1 MNVANIIKKPEA
13 NFFFSFVVGLGLAVL
28 MFHRPQSE
36 IEVSAIPPSELKD
49 MVTRVDGT
57 CYRYRIEDASCP
69 AAGVSL

>member
-1 MNVANIIKKPEA
+1 M
-13 NFFFSFVVGLGLAVL
+13 FFSFVVGLGISIL

-36 IEVSAIPPSELKD
+36 ILESAHTTDDLRAT
-49 MVTRVDGT
+49 VTRIDGK